1 MAMAKGFGEHERTQ
15 APYGE
20 TAGRYGRRFTSEG
33 NYGQQNRGSQGQGST
48 GSSLNEPVWSYTE
61 VWLVPG
67 PHSGRGPGNYQRS
80 NERIKEDVCER
91 LTYYG
96 QLDASN
102 IEVEVENGEVILK
115 GTVDSRRSKRMAEDI
130 AESVSGVRDIHN
142 QLRIE
147 WSPER

>member
-1 MAMAKGFGEHERTQ
+1 MANRFSERKRTQ
-15 APYGE
+15 PQE
-20 TAGRYGRRFTSEG
+20 DEGRYGRGFADETG
-33 NYGQQNRGSQGQGST
+33 YGQQNRGSQGQGSM
-48 GSSLNEPVWSYTE
+48 SQRLNEPVWSYAK

-67 PHSGRGPGNYQRS
+67 PHSGRGPSNYRRS

-102 IEVEVENGEVILK
+102 IEVEVENSEVILK

-142 QLRIE
+142 QLRVE
-147 WSPER
+147 WNPES

>member
-1 MAMAKGFGEHERTQ
+1 MANRFGERERIQPHED
-15 APYGE
+15 E
-20 TAGRYGRRFTSEG
+20 GRYGRGFAGEIG
-33 NYGQQNRGSQGQGST
+33 YGQQNRGQGSM
-48 GSSLNEPVWSYTE
+48 SQHLNQPIWSYAE

-67 PHSGRGPGNYQRS
+67 PHSGRGPSNYRRS
-80 NERIKEDVCER
+80 DERIKEDVCER

-102 IEVEVENGEVILK
+102 IEVEVENSEVILK
-115 GTVDSRRSKRMAEDI
+115 GTVDSRRSKRLAEDI

-147 WSPER
+147 WNPER